1 MNSAPLLASSSCYCY
16 DGTVPKFLLAI
27 VATYL
32 ASYYSKSLS
41 HGMHAV
47 YLQHAPQCRKSSV
60 LQVFILSVSL
70 VRCIHLQRDCHSPSS
85 ESFAQLAMDRKKMK
99 KMLRISKKKAAQNSN
114 GGVNKV
120 ISEGVDPAIQDFRR
134 SQADGTY
141 SATFDRVSNAGRV
154 QLNQFPILPPQDI
167 PSVITMTPEKQ
178 NHVGME
184 YGFVEYD
191 FSRGVRK
198 GETASGYGDDF
209 CQVHGITRVFVV
221 DRANHIIAMCTPHR
235 YMSYMANQ
243 MYASEPF
250 PGNIFE
256 FGGGVVASPRWAMRA
271 AAWNILMGQGG
282 QILKQG
288 DTITVTASRMIDGV
302 PKPPCVVATNI
313 PYRGVSWV
321 VMNKWME
328 QARSHNISI
337 VEADTGLSRLD
348 GTFDKTKTLPLVIR
362 EDETDMFMGEPVT
375 GLVIQD
381 DRFRKLR
388 ELGVVREETKA
399 IQFRG
404 GWYAPY
410 NPSGITRVM
419 RILKAD
425 GEATL
430 FAADGSGPWR
440 KPERAYSDN
449 FVEPPSR
456 EFWVIGGVDDIHE
469 HSEAIELGTHLE
481 MTGIHLEPGTGG
493 FNTES

>member
-1 MNSAPLLASSSCYCY
+1 
-16 DGTVPKFLLAI
+16 
-27 VATYL
+27 
-32 ASYYSKSLS
+32 
-41 HGMHAV
+41 
-47 YLQHAPQCRKSSV
+47 
-60 LQVFILSVSL
+60 
-70 VRCIHLQRDCHSPSS
+70 
-85 ESFAQLAMDRKKMK
+85 MK
-99 KMLRISKKKAAQNSN
+99 KLLGSRSKKKSGQNSN
-114 GGVNKV
+114 DLAGKTDSLDLVSPNATSGIVVKPNVPVVGNHSVVETKGA
-120 ISEGVDPAIQDFRR
+120 SVDPVTQHFRQ
-134 SQADGTY
+134 SQAAGSY
-141 SATFDRVSNAGRV
+141 SATFDRVSTAGRA
-154 QLNQFPILPPQDI
+154 QLTQFPIIPPIGI
-167 PSVITMTPEKQ
+167 PSIITMTPEKQ
-178 NHVGME
+178 NHVSME
-184 YGFVEYD
+184 FGYVEYD

-235 YMSYMANQ
+235 YMLYMANQ

-288 DTITVTASRMIDGV
+288 DSITVTASRMIDGV

-337 VEADTGLSRLD
+337 VEADTGLSQLN
-348 GTFDKTKTLPLVIR
+348 GKFDKKKTLPLVIR
-362 EDETDMFMGEPVT
+362 EDESDMFMGEPVT
-375 GLVIQD
+375 GLVVQD

-388 ELGVVREETKA
+388 ELGVVRDDTKA
-399 IQFRG
+399 LQFRG
-404 GWYAPY
+404 GWYAPHDT
-410 NPSGITRVM
+410 SGVTRVM

-440 KPERAYSDN
+440 KPERAYSDK
-449 FVEPPSR
+449 FVEPPSN
-456 EFWVIGGVDDIHE
+456 ELWVIGGVEDIHE
-469 HSEAIELGTHLE
+469 HAEAVELGTHLE

-493 FNTES
+493 FNAGS